1 MRDFDGTLISLLRPL
16 QAGIN
21 LSEVGLIRV
30 TGQGL
35 AVAVAG
41 SKWEYCVIC
50 QDCFSPLSSLRYVR
64 QFQTTHVFFSFFA
77 KVFEF
82 LRSSGLLG
90 KPSSNARIRERA
102 SFQLGW
108 YMQQEKHFANS
119 FTLYPISYPR
129 TTIPHTS

>member
-1 MRDFDGTLISLLRPL
+1 MGILRDMPRLFQSSILLKVCAPVPKHVCVL
-16 QAGIN
+16 Q
-21 LSEVGLIRV
+21 
-30 TGQGL
+30 
-35 AVAVAG
+35 
-41 SKWEYCVIC
+41 
-50 QDCFSPLSSLRYVR
+50 
-64 QFQTTHVFFSFFA
+64 FFA

-82 LRSSGLLG
+82 LRNLGLLG

-119 FTLYPISYPR
+119 FTLYPISYPP